1 MRTQR
6 RFVLPVLTAALCGMA
21 VTGWAND
28 SASLQALFNA
38 SIRYTDKIEFP
49 ARIGNLGDPARGQ
62 AAFGIGPDGMTL
74 DSSQAL
80 FQGVSQVAGTVVSN
94 GRSCAT
100 CHRPG
105 TAKLGLPPL
114 PLSST
119 VPATDPLF
127 TGLQAD
133 TGVEPLGLQNFD
145 QLGLLFHRPTRL
157 NPFFPDDSDSRQL
170 FIWRKTTRLVNTV
183 FTFGFL
189 NEGRM
194 RELVETSRGAV
205 FTHTQNGDLRFDD
218 LVDVQRL
225 QDMSRFMEET
235 IDPPELRALLDPNDP
250 NFQNLA
256 NNPFVTVQ
264 ATTQLQQQGENV
276 FQHFCMDCHNMPNV
290 FSNRDHVNAL
300 PHAGPP
306 PFGHPFDIGVAER
319 NALHLEFR
327 RFDPATG
334 QRVRIVLP
342 LVAQDGTVVNTP
354 VVDDVGLAGGTFRFE
369 DLHKFK
375 VPQLRRVAQLG
386 PYFHDNSAATLEDV
400 VDYFNGDDYN
410 QSPDGRL
417 HQIHM
422 NPDER
427 AALLAF
433 LQIL

>member
-256 NNPFVTVQ
+256 NNPFATVQ
-264 ATTQLQQQGENV
+264 ATTPLQRQGENV

-290 FSNRDHVNAL
+290 FSNSDHVNAL

-334 QRVRIVLP
+334 QRVRLVLP

-422 NPDER
+422 NPNER